1 MTTLRSEK
9 GGRGNIAPYKTT
21 HARIPVAI
29 LERVSYISTLYK
41 EACENKTQ
49 AEFMISLDKIL
60 EALGHKSIS
69 S

>member
-1 MTTLRSEK
+1 MPIRNWK
-9 GGRGNIAPYKTT
+9 
-21 HARIPVAI
+21 AI

-41 EACENKTQ
+41 EACENETQ

-60 EALGHKSIS
+60 ETLGHKSIS